1 MQETQIILQS
11 RPIEENEFLFCH
23 NAQLNYNNLSSMLEY
38 ISSKTNLK
46 FEIITPKDLAGRTY
60 NVSHGVRVIEEEF

>member
-11 RPIEENEFLFCH
+11 RPVQENEFLFCQ

-38 ISSKTNLK
+38 ISSKTKLK
-46 FEIITPKDLAGRTY
+46 FEIITLKDLAGRTY
-60 NVSHGVRVIEEEF
+60 NVSHGIRVIEEEF

>member
-1 MQETQIILQS
+1 
-11 RPIEENEFLFCH
+11 
-23 NAQLNYNNLSSMLEY
+23 MLEY

-60 NVSHGVRVIEEEF
+60 NVSHGIRVIEEEF

>member
-11 RPIEENEFLFCH
+11 RPVEENEFLFSH

-46 FEIITPKDLAGRTY
+46 FEIITPQDLAGRTH
-60 NVSHGVRVIEEEF
+60 NVSHGIRVIEEEF

>member
-11 RPIEENEFLFCH
+11 RPVEENEFLFSH
-23 NAQLNYNNLSSMLEY
+23 NAQLNYNNLSSMLQY

-46 FEIITPKDLAGRTY
+46 FEIITPQDLAGRTY
-60 NVSHGVRVIEEEF
+60 NVSHGIRVIEEEF

>member
-11 RPIEENEFLFCH
+11 RPVEENEFLFSH

-38 ISSKTNLK
+38 ISSKTKLK
-46 FEIITPKDLAGRTY
+46 FEIITPKDLAGRTH
-60 NVSHGVRVIEEEF
+60 NVSHGIRVIEEEF